1 MRLSGVT
8 LAWIEAAFN
17 RLIAEQPDLIAPVLA
32 DKCVCLKLVG
42 VDLALFFRFTSDRVI
57 LPDEYEQG
65 ADATISGTPLALI
78 SAGRGGRADTRDL
91 RFDGDLQIAQAFG
104 DLLQDI
110 DPDWEEWLS
119 RYTGDIIAF
128 RIGEAVRHFRQWGR
142 QAGQAFAEDLRDYLQ
157 VETGRLPVRVEVDQ
171 FIHGVDELRADVE
184 RFEMRVQRLQRRVD
198 AGKS

>member
-1 MRLSGVT
+1 MRLSGVP

-32 DKCVCLKLVG
+32 GKCVCLKLVG
-42 VDLALFFRFTSDRVI
+42 VDLVLFFRFTSGRVI
-57 LPDEYEQG
+57 LLDEYGQD
-65 ADATISGTPLALI
+65 ADATISGTPLAL
-78 SAGRGGRADTRDL
+78 AGAGCGGRADARDL

-104 DLLQDI
+104 DLLQGI

-119 RYTGDIIAF
+119 RYTGDVIAF
-128 RIGEAVRHFRQWGR
+128 RIGEAARHFRQWGR

-157 VETGRLPVRVEVDQ
+157 IETRQLPVRVEVDQ